1 METVSTAASSEPST
15 GSLGQEQA
23 TLPDDRPQLIRFLRS
38 QTAELHRLRGELAEL
53 SQRRRTDALIAELG
67 EALRVQ
73 GDESEA
79 QFGRRCLLWLI
90 DRMGGL
96 SGTLYV
102 RRSGA
107 NTLYLSGAIGVG
119 EPPPQQLEPGE
130 TLIGQAMKSKRRF
143 VLSGSGIV
151 ATSSSTILSL
161 KPSTVIIQPFID
173 REEVE
178 GVLELSFVRP
188 PSTDTVEVL
197 EAVADRLALVL
208 HEQRTQQHLRS
219 LLDRTRHDAMRLAQQ
234 EEELRQHVNMLETT
248 HDEMRRAQT
257 ALRQSNER
265 NRQLFRNIPS
275 IVFQYLLDVPH
286 RRWHFVYASPQ
297 TLVMLG
303 FEAEQWCLEMNRH
316 YRQMVHPADLR
327 RFLTEVR
334 RSFRERSPGR
344 VDVRFQT
351 RAQEWLWVRMEANTQ
366 ASEDETLLAY
376 GIIHS
381 VQHEYEEV
389 QKLRDEVIRLR
400 ESEALLM
407 DRIRGTRGQPTL
419 RLL

>member
-1 METVSTAASSEPST
+1 METAQTWTNSEVTVSSLDLSEP
-15 GSLGQEQA
+15 A
-23 TLPDDRPQLIRFLRS
+23 LPDDRPQLIQHLRN
-38 QTAELHRLRGELAEL
+38 QTTELQRLRNELAEL
-53 SQRRRTDALIAELG
+53 NQRRRTDTLIAELG

-90 DRMGGL
+90 ERIGGL

-102 RRSGA
+102 RRSGTE
-107 NTLYLSGAIGVG
+107 TLHLSGTIGVG
-119 EPPPQQLEPGE
+119 EPPPTQLEPGE
-130 TLIGQAMKSKRRF
+130 TLIGQAMKSQRRF
-143 VLSGSGIV
+143 LLSGSGIV
-151 ATSSSTILSL
+151 ATSSSAILSL
-161 KPSTVIIQPFID
+161 KPSTIVIQPFID
-173 REEVE
+173 RDEVE
-178 GVLELSFVRP
+178 GVLEMSFIRP
-188 PSTDTVEVL
+188 PSNDTLEVL
-197 EAVADRLALVL
+197 EAVTARLALVL
-208 HEQRTQQHLRS
+208 HEQRTKQHLRL

-275 IVFQYLLDVPH
+275 IVFQYLLDVSN

-303 FEAEQWCLEMNRH
+303 LEAEQWCLEMNRH
-316 YRQMVHPADLR
+316 YRQMVHPSDLR

-334 RSFRERSPGR
+334 RSFGERSPGR
-344 VDVRFQT
+344 VDIRLRT
-351 RAQEWLWVRMEANTQ
+351 RQQDWLWVRIEANTQ
-366 ASEDETLLAY
+366 TNDDDTLLAY
-376 GIIHS
+376 GIIHN
-381 VQHEYEEV
+381 VQHEYEELI
-389 QKLRDEVIRLR
+389 KLREESTRLR
-400 ESEALLM
+400 ESEAILL
-407 DRIRGTRGQPTL
+407 DRIRGTRGQPTR